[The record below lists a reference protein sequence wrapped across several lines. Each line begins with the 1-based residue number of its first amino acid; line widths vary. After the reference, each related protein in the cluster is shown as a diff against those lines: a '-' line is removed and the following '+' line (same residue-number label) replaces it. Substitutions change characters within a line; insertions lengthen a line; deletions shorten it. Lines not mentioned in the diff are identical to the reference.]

1 VAAYTNIPPGRY
13 RFRVIAGNADGVWN
27 ETGASFDFRL
37 RPHFYQ
43 TWWFYGLVAM
53 TVGLAALGL
62 HRMKVRQVEA
72 EFAAVLAER
81 TRMSRELHDTLA
93 QGFAGIAIHLDA
105 AAACLPK
112 GAQELRAHL
121 GLARALVRESLAE
134 ARRAVLD
141 LRPHALEHADLA
153 AALSD
158 MAVRLGT
165 ESPIHVEVTGASRLL
180 PSAVETHLLRIA
192 QEAVTNALRHAGA
205 REIRVHLDFGADHVS
220 LRIQDDG
227 RGFAVT
233 PTAPSTTGHMGLVGI
248 RERAV
253 RMGGHLTVHSQAG
266 AGTEVVVEVP
276 LLHAVSEPDEGAG
289 RTH

>member
-1 VAAYTNIPPGRY
+1 
-13 RFRVIAGNADGVWN
+13 
-27 ETGASFDFRL
+27 
-37 RPHFYQ
+37 
-43 TWWFYGLVAM
+43 M
-53 TVGLAALGL
+53 VGLAGLGL
-62 HRMKVRQVEA
+62 HRVKVRQVEA

-105 AAACLPK
+105 AAACLPR
-112 GAQELRAHL
+112 GAQELRGHL
-121 GLARALVRESLAE
+121 ALARALVRDSLAE

-158 MAVRLGT
+158 MAARLGADST
-165 ESPIHVEVTGASRLL
+165 IRVEVTGASRPLS
-180 PSAVETHLLRIA
+180 SAVETHLLRIA

-205 REIRVHLDFGADHVS
+205 SEIRVHLDFGADHVS

-227 RGFAVT
+227 RGFAVA
-233 PTAPSTTGHMGLVGI
+233 PTGPSTTGHMGLVGI
-248 RERAV
+248 RERAA
-253 RMGGHLTVHSQAG
+253 RMGGHLTVHSRAG
-266 AGTEVVVEVP
+266 AGTELVVEVP
-276 LLHAVSEPDEGAG
+276 LPDTATGHDGGAE

>member
-27 ETGASFDFRL
+27 ETGASFEFRL
-37 RPHFYQ
+37 RPHFHQ
-43 TWWFYGLVAM
+43 TWWFYGLVVMA
-53 TVGLAALGL
+53 VGLAGLGL
-62 HRMKVRQVEA
+62 HRVKVRQVEA

-105 AAACLPK
+105 AAVCLPK
-112 GAQELRAHL
+112 GAQELRGHL
-121 GLARALVRESLAE
+121 TLARALVRESLAE

-153 AALSD
+153 AALSE
-158 MAVRLGT
+158 MAGRLGG
-165 ESPIHVEVTGASRLL
+165 ESTVQVDVTGVSRRL

-205 REIRVHLDFGADHVS
+205 REIRVHLGFGADHVS

-227 RGFAVT
+227 RGFPVT
-233 PTAPSTTGHMGLVGI
+233 PTAPSTPGHMGLVGI
-248 RERAV
+248 RERAA
-253 RMGGHLTVHSQAG
+253 RMGGHLTLHSQAG

-276 LLHAVSEPDEGAG
+276 LPGTASEQDEAPQ